1 MSWLITIITGFI
13 AGSVAAWLMPGK
25 GNSWIVDIILGLLG
39 GVVGGWAVGLLGLS
53 SGDSWW
59 GGLVVA
65 IIGACI
71 LIFIGRLFTGKKT
84 K

>member
-1 MSWLITIITGFI
+1 MIITLITGFL
-13 AGSVAAWLMPGK
+13 AGSIAAWLMPGK

-39 GVVGGWAVGLLGLS
+39 GVVGGWVLGLLDLS
-53 SGDSWW
+53 SGGTWW
-59 GGLVVA
+59 GNLIVA

-71 LIFIGRLFTGKKT
+71 LILIGRLFTGKKS